1 MTQLQLFNRKALIE
15 YPPAKA
21 SADSR
26 GEVEADDAC
35 RYYIKGDAHGRPVR
49 ASEWLSTQIA
59 EMVGVAAPA
68 PVTIELSGGEVV
80 FGSRRI
86 AGVADD
92 VTTASFLTTPTNSN
106 AGAPAVNLKTLLSR
120 IYALDMFLNNDDR
133 HLGNYLSVDD
143 NGVRRLYAFDF
154 SRALFWTWPWQ
165 GFPGLNCNTRQWGR
179 ILRSLH
185 GFDPVAANAV
195 LDGLS
200 GLPVPVLQQIVNH
213 MPSGW
218 LGASAS
224 AEFLAVWTTDLCQ
237 KRVQDL
243 KTGLGNGS
251 LL

>member
-1 MTQLQLFNRKALIE
+1 MNQLQLFSRKALVE
-15 YPPAKA
+15 YAPAKH

-26 GEVEADDAC
+26 GEVEADDAW

-68 PVTIELSGGEVV
+68 AVTIELASGEVV

-92 VTTASFLTTPTNSN
+92 VTTTAYLTTPSNSN
-106 AGAPAVNLKTLLSR
+106 VGLPAVNLKALLSR

-154 SRALFWTWPWQ
+154 SRALFWNWPWN
-165 GFPGLNCNTRQWGR
+165 GFPRSDRNTRQWGR
-179 ILRSLH
+179 VLRSLH
-185 GFDPVAANAV
+185 GFDAPAASAI

-200 GLPVPVLQQIVNH
+200 GLSVPALQQLVNH

-218 LGASAS
+218 LSASAT
-224 AEFLAVWTTDLCQ
+224 AEFLAIWTTDACQ
-237 KRVQDL
+237 NRIQDL
-243 KTGLGNGS
+243 KAGLSDGS